1 MGGKRKGLPREGPG
15 SQESAARQGR
25 DNSQNKSV
33 QTWAIHRH
41 EVVLLSLLWSTGN
54 QQRSIFVETGRED
67 QVEEAQ
73 PYSRI
78 ALDLTKTTQDPVWR
92 FPAPPCPTYLPIF
105 ICWLQAAE
113 QSWLT
118 YYVSCLSTLVFLRR
132 CNIWGRSLRRQDYMN
147 RPWAQHGASVE
158 LGATMIVQ
166 IDTRKKNKQNSP
178 HLNGNSESEGK
189 IGVLGTAG
197 STSAC

>member
-1 MGGKRKGLPREGPG
+1 MGGKGKGLPREGPG
-15 SQESAARQGR
+15 SQESAVRQGR

-33 QTWAIHRH
+33 QAWAIRRH

-78 ALDLTKTTQDPVWR
+78 ALDLTKTTQDPCVAL
-92 FPAPPCPTYLPIF
+92 PSSSLPYLSPD
-105 ICWLQAAE
+105 LHLLAADCRAE
-113 QSWLT
+113 LT

-166 IDTRKKNKQNSP
+166 IDTRKKKTNKTAPTSMATVKVR
-178 HLNGNSESEGK
+178 GK
-189 IGVLGTAG
+189 
-197 STSAC
+197 